1 MRWVL
6 AMSVGWVS
14 RILATL
20 KLATYWKFSE
30 ESRLRGSIMAHRI
43 ERVGNLIR
51 HEISQLLQRQVKDPR
66 LGNFVTVTE
75 VSISPDLRYAK
86 VFVSCIGSEEVK
98 RDTLSG
104 LAAASGFLR
113 NQLAKRLRL
122 RRIPELS
129 FHWDDSIER
138 GAHLLQLI
146 DEVSANTTPEHG
158 D

>member
-1 MRWVL
+1 
-6 AMSVGWVS
+6 
-14 RILATL
+14 
-20 KLATYWKFSE
+20 
-30 ESRLRGSIMAHRI
+30 MAHRI
-43 ERVGNLIR
+43 ERLDSLFR

-75 VSISPDLRYAK
+75 VSISPDLKYAK
-86 VFVSCIGSEEVK
+86 VFVSCICSEEVK

-146 DEVSANTTPEHG
+146 DEVSSNRPPEHG

>member
-1 MRWVL
+1 
-6 AMSVGWVS
+6 
-14 RILATL
+14 
-20 KLATYWKFSE
+20 
-30 ESRLRGSIMAHRI
+30 MAHRI
-43 ERVGNLIR
+43 QRVNSLIR
-51 HEISQLLQRQVKDPR
+51 QEISQLLQRQVKDPR
-66 LGNFVTVTE
+66 LGDFVAVTE
-75 VSISPDLRYAK
+75 VSLSPDFKYAK
-86 VFVSCIGSEEVK
+86 VFVSCIGSEEEK
-98 RDTLSG
+98 QTMLSG

-146 DEVSANTTPEHG
+146 DEVSADSTSEQHS

>member
-1 MRWVL
+1 
-6 AMSVGWVS
+6 
-14 RILATL
+14 
-20 KLATYWKFSE
+20 
-30 ESRLRGSIMAHRI
+30 MAHRI

-51 HEISQLLQRQVKDPR
+51 HEITELLQRQVKDPR

-113 NQLAKRLRL
+113 NQLAKRLQL

-146 DEVSANTTPEHG
+146 DEVSSSSTPEHS